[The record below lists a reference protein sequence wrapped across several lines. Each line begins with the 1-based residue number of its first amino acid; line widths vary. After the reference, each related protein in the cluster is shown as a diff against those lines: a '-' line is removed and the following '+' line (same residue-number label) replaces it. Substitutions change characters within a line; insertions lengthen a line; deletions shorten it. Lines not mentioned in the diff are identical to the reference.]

1 MEPSVCILR
10 IVLIVELFVT
20 CVYGDVQ
27 IISPK
32 SGESFDLSSGS
43 VQLPVEWMVTDTS
56 PTADDIETYVFT
68 LVSGPNAEIEAMSSL
83 GVVPASELYDFELQF
98 NVLNTVGTDGEYYIQ
113 IMAQTDSGYTL
124 HYSPRFTFLGMKGG
138 KVVSSATDTQPPKP
152 ETRVTT
158 AEVPLT
164 FNSASFSLQYTLQTG
179 AARFAPMQQQPPK
192 KVSAT
197 VWARRH
203 ATSAVT
209 YYSTMRKSL
218 EQMTTITPGW
228 SYVLASGM
236 NYATPAPMPVENGA
250 WYDPRGKLSLKP
262 RKINM
267 DRRESAIHDSTD

>member
-1 MEPSVCILR
+1 M
-10 IVLIVELFVT
+10 T

-32 SGESFDLSSGS
+32 SGELFDLSSGS
-43 VQLPVEWMVTDTS
+43 AQIPVGWVVTETA

-68 LVSGPNAEIEAMSSL
+68 LVSGPNANIEAMSSL
-83 GVVPASELYDFELQF
+83 GVVPASELYEFELQF

-124 HYSPRFTFLGMKGG
+124 HYSPRFTFSGMKGG
-138 KVVSSATDTQPPKP
+138 KVVSIATDTQPPKP

-164 FNSASFSLQYTLQTG
+164 FNSASFSLHYTLQTG

-197 VWARRH
+197 NWTRRH

-209 YYSTMRKSL
+209 FYATMRRSL

-236 NYATPAPMPVENGA
+236 NYATPAPMPLENGG

-262 RKINM
+262 RKINLE
-267 DRRESAIHDSTD
+267 RRANAIQSSKVD